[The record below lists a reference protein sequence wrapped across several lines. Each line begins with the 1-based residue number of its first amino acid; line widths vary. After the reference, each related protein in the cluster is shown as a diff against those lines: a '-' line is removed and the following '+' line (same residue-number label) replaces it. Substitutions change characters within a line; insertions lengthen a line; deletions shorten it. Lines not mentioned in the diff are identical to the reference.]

1 MNPQNSEA
9 PNEVT
14 GQSTILRKSSS
25 SGTSKETTYSG
36 PSTIP
41 NQYEKIGDGIFDT
54 IVPFSTLFR
63 IEEYNRPPD
72 TNLHLLI

>member
-1 MNPQNSEA
+1 MNYTKLVLNCEPSNSEA

-25 SGTSKETTYSG
+25 SGTSKETTYPG

-41 NQYEKIGDGIFDT
+41 NQYEKIEDGIFDT
-54 IVPFSTLFR
+54 IVPFSTLFI
-63 IEEYNRPPD
+63 IEE
-72 TNLHLLI
+72 